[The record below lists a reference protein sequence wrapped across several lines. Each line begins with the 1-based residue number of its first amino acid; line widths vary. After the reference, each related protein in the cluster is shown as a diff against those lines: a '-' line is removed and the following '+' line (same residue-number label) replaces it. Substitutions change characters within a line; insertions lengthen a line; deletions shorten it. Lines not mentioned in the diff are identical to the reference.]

1 MEMSFHLPGLDENA
15 ALCVKGAAGTVRLG
29 HLSKRPNA
37 QHRIHRGQWG
47 FSLKKKG
54 ASINLLLK
62 KKREHNNPL
71 QENKPGKVELRGHNN
86 SCRAET
92 L

>member
-1 MEMSFHLPGLDENA
+1 MEMSFHLAGLDENA
-15 ALCVKGAAGTVRLG
+15 ALCVKGAAGAVQLG

-47 FSLKKKG
+47 FSLKKG
-54 ASINLLLK
+54 GINKLVTL

-71 QENKPGKVELRGHNN
+71 QENKPRKVELRGHNN